1 MKADLVDE
9 PANDV
14 RCLFPSIRLGEAF
27 PKTTNL
33 VDMVTGDVG
42 MNADRVAT
50 DVAER
55 WVTTKAV
62 KKKYGVMLERQRHYD
77 AGR

>member
-1 MKADLVDE
+1 
-9 PANDV
+9 
-14 RCLFPSIRLGEAF
+14 
-27 PKTTNL
+27 
-33 VDMVTGDVG
+33 MVTGDVG

-77 AGR
+77 GGR